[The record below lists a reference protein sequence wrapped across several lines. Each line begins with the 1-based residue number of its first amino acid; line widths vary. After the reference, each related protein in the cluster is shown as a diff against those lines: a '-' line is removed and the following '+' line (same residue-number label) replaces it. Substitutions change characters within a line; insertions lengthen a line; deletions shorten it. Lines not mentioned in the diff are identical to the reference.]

1 MRSDYLP
8 LVSFDVSF
16 DVSFVV
22 SRPRPTTLIPPATPP
37 APQGTKAWAL
47 EWVKSIAF
55 ALVVWLLLRTF
66 LFEAFRI
73 PSPSM
78 ENTLLVGDF
87 LFVNKAVYGA
97 EVPLLH
103 WHFPKYRDPA
113 RNDLVIFDSVEEEG
127 LKVVKRVIG
136 LPGDTLEMRQ
146 HVIYRN
152 GAAMI
157 EPYAR
162 YADAPTPDEPDRR
175 LKIKT
180 WQVPYLAGK
189 DTATYWPDRDTWG
202 PIVVPHD
209 SMFVMGD
216 NRDESWDGRYWG
228 FLPRMNVRGT
238 PLFIY
243 FTYDPDT
250 YKPLPFVTNIRWG
263 RFFHVPR

>member
-1 MRSDYLP
+1 M
-8 LVSFDVSF
+8 
-16 DVSFVV
+16 
-22 SRPRPTTLIPPATPP
+22 TTPPPAAPP
-37 APQGTKAWAL
+37 STSAPAAPQGAKEWAL
-47 EWVKSIAF
+47 EWVKSILF
-55 ALVVWLLLRTF
+55 ALVVWLVLRTF

-73 PSPSM
+73 PSESM

-97 EVPLLH
+97 EVPLVH
-103 WHFPKYRDPA
+103 WHMPKYREPA
-113 RNDLVIFDSVEEEG
+113 RNDLVIFDSVEEAD

-136 LPGDTLEMRQ
+136 MAGDTLEMRQ

-152 GAAMI
+152 GVALA
-157 EPYAR
+157 EPYAQ
-162 YADAPTPDEPDRR
+162 YAETAIPDENDRR
-175 LKIKT
+175 LKIRN
-180 WQVPYLAGK
+180 WQAPYLVGK

-209 SMFVMGD
+209 SLFVMGD

-228 FLPRMNVRGT
+228 FLPRASVRGT

-243 FTYDPDT
+243 YSYNKDT
-250 YKPLPFVTNIRWG
+250 YKPVAFITNIRWG